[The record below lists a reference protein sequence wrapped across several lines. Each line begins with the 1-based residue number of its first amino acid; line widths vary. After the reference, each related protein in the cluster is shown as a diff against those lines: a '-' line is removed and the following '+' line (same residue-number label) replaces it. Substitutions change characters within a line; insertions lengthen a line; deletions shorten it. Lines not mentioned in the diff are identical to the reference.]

1 MLSHTELLE
10 SWEKDCLIDR
20 TNLMSTMY
28 GHPQLHG
35 KYLTHLMTY
44 KMNLRKS
51 VMKYQS
57 VRLLR
62 QRYFNGEMT
71 KEMLDEQGW
80 NQYQIKKPLKSELE
94 ALLDASPDLQLLQ
107 EKSVYIESMVHACES
122 IIKDINSRYFLFRSM
137 VDYEKFQ
144 AGV

>member
-20 TNLMSTMY
+20 TNLMGIMF

-80 NQYQIKKPLKSELE
+80 VQYNIRRPLKSELE
-94 ALLDASPDLQLLQ
+94 SLLDASPDLQLLQ
-107 EKSVYIESMVHACES
+107 EKSVYLESLVLSCES
-122 IIKDINSRYFLFRSM
+122 ILKDISNRYFLFSNL
-137 VDYEKFQ
+137 VSYEKFQ
-144 AGV
+144 AGG